1 MPFCSP
7 VESYRARLRSGESER
22 PELVDPTELEGV
34 LAEISFEIRA
44 TSWSSS
50 EIIGDA
56 GDVIDNVVLI
66 SSAWYFMSTSV
77 PEKVTLVQNTVGD
90 VTSWAPV
97 KSTSDQPFPIT
108 NTHGLRKQYRCQ
120 ERHN

>member
-1 MPFCSP
+1 
-7 VESYRARLRSGESER
+7 
-22 PELVDPTELEGV
+22 LEGV
-34 LAEISFEIRA
+34 LADISFEIRA

-97 KSTSDQPFPIT
+97 KSTK
-108 NTHGLRKQYRCQ
+108 RKVTISHHQHPWPSHMQTISMPGTPQLTMLVEIRPYFVSVNRAL
-120 ERHN
+120 N